1 MKILIVED
9 QLQMVDTL
17 TTYLERSGYICEV
30 ATNYEKAEEKI
41 GVYTYDCILLDITLP
56 GGNGLNLLTLLRKQ
70 RTNTGVII
78 LSAKDSVDDRITGL
92 QQGADDYLP
101 KPFHL
106 SELNARLQALFRRL
120 KFEGNHSVHFENM
133 EIDIESQ
140 KVRINATELVLTKK
154 EYELLLFFAS
164 NPERVLSKTA
174 LAEHIWGDNS
184 DQSDSFDFLYS
195 QIKNLRR
202 KLSEASAFF
211 TIQAVYGLGYKL
223 FRE

>member
-17 TTYLERSGYICEV
+17 TTYLERSGYVCEV

-41 GVYTYDCILLDITLP
+41 AVYTYDCILLDISLP

-120 KFEGNHSVHFENM
+120 KFEGNHSVCFENM

-140 KVRINATELVLTKK
+140 KVHINATELVLTKK

-202 KLSEASAFF
+202 KLSEASALF
-211 TIQAVYGLGYKL
+211 TIHAVYGLGYKL